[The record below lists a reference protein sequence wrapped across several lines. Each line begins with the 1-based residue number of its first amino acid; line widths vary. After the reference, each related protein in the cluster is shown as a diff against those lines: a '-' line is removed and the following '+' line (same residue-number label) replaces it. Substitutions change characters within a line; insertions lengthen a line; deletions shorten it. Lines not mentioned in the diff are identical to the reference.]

1 MSPGQGRG
9 ASLCA
14 RGGVHPRA
22 AFEVAPRLSSKQ
34 PESLSALA
42 PSGGRPARRPD
53 LAQQRSSRPLASAAA
68 GCQSAPTRRSA
79 GACPQIPAI
88 SRPPI
93 QIVRPAY
100 FCHGS
105 PKGLRCST
113 SEPRIPPVNR
123 DRGSSSILCESRAS
137 EQLVGKA
144 GKPFP
149 PSVSRSAPKQHPV
162 RLNRCPAAVSQRM
175 CSSLAQLSA
184 SAIATSG
191 ALSNRVAARHRSSNA
206 GLFPVLLMADLVRR
220 DGRATTPFRPRRPGR
235 LEQMKPA
242 IPRSAPMFWGW
253 ACLQGFLKMQGSY
266 SGRLGSRAGGTA
278 TRASIA
284 DLRNEVPNVTFFA
297 AQESSVFT
305 RSVQ

>member
-1 MSPGQGRG
+1 MKLPRACRPSSLSPSQR
-9 ASLCA
+9 S
-14 RGGVHPRA
+14 PRA
-22 AFEVAPRLSSKQ
+22 AAGP
-34 PESLSALA
+34 
-42 PSGGRPARRPD
+42 PAGLTSPNNAAVGLWHRQLP
-53 LAQQRSSRPLASAAA
+53 AA
-68 GCQSAPTRRSA
+68 GRRSA
-79 GACPQIPAI
+79 GAWPQIPAI

-93 QIVRPAY
+93 QIARPAY

-105 PKGLRCST
+105 PKELRCST
-113 SEPRIPPVNR
+113 SEPSIPPVNR

-144 GKPFP
+144 GKPVP

-206 GLFPVLLMADLVRR
+206 GLFPVLLMADLFRR